1 MFLGVPYIGIPWNTY
16 VNIDGSG
23 SAKLVNPQIRSD
35 IALAE
40 SRKAVQRLLQQI
52 PIKPYKT
59 HNTQMRVLWEFNC
72 WVYQRLTHNWSK
84 KNSSVFA
91 RPRSLYPQFSLAM
104 WPCLSILPQLVG
116 CSLYFL
122 MLMIHVPVLLV
133 KSDEILVFFSS
144 FDPQF
149 WHIPWLVVAAWLPS
163 GHQLHGL
170 LEHSQLCL
178 ITGGYP
184 LVMSK

>member
-84 KNSSVFA
+84 KTPPYLHARDLYIPNFHWLCGHVCRSCPIGWLFSIFSHVDDSCSSFA
-91 RPRSLYPQFSLAM
+91 R
-104 WPCLSILPQLVG
+104 
-116 CSLYFL
+116 
-122 MLMIHVPVLLV
+122 
-133 KSDEILVFFSS
+133 EIWRNLGFFSS